1 MKHLIFLLLQTS
13 YAFGVLA
20 QKPVLDTPALRKW
33 AAVGG
38 GAISNDGNYVSYYIY
53 NQPYPSRRL
62 LLQSP
67 LGDWKKEF
75 VGASAVSFTNDSK
88 HVLFKTGK
96 DSLCILSLGKE
107 DMIRILHVSEYILP
121 KDDRGDWL
129 LYRPISPRE
138 EVVLLNLVNGQERRF
153 ASVTQYLFT
162 DNGKCL
168 LLETQ
173 VKKDSS
179 MEASLQ
185 WMNLS
190 GGETR
195 HIWPCKGQDGK
206 PGNYAFDEAGK
217 QIAFMVEKKKGN
229 QPVYEL
235 WYYKPGMDTPV
246 CLINNETPSLET
258 GLVPVNR
265 SPKFSADGN
274 QIFFGLRPLETR
286 QPKPGATQ
294 VDIWSYTDTELQ
306 PIQLM
311 ESKQDIGYSAVIDIT
326 EKKVIRLE
334 QEDERIVGHSDSFV
348 LVEHALG
355 NNGIYE
361 ADWNLAAQLSYWLVS
376 LKDGSRKLIR
386 DHIVNPQGGVE
397 LSPGGRWI
405 IYYDFGRKDYFS
417 YETTTGITRNITK
430 GSHAVWTDEDNDNPE
445 DQLVWVPWRRT
456 WLWRD
461 GDLLIYDNYDIWRV
475 DPAGVHPP
483 LNLTNGYGRRHRI
496 KFEWM
501 DEGSRLGDTVLRSE
515 ASLVLSAFN
524 TINKDRGF
532 YRKTLDTRGDPDSCV
547 MGPFVFGQWDGHGTY
562 NYPPL
567 KAKEADVYLMSRM
580 SANEAP
586 NYWLTRDCKHFMAL
600 THVQPQKD
608 YNWMKTELVHWKT
621 LDGSISSG
629 ILYTPENFDPQ
640 KKYPLIFDYYE
651 RRSDELNLYIRPHA
665 SEDRINIPWYVS
677 HGYLV
682 FTPDI
687 HYKKGQPGQSAY
699 NAVVSAA
706 HYLAGKSWVDARK
719 MGIQG
724 HSFGG
729 YETNYIITHSKLF
742 AAACSASGISDLMG
756 LYGSTS
762 RGGYY
767 VYWAERAQGRLG
779 ASPWQIPDLYISNSP
794 IFKADQVSSPLLMM
808 SNAGDN
814 NVPFAQGVEF
824 FTALRRLGKRVWM
837 LQYDEG
843 SHSLERGEGAE
854 DYSIRMFQFFNHY
867 LKGMPAP
874 KWMTRGIPARLKGI
888 DNGLELD
895 GEIPTPG
902 AGLNAGFPQRQ

>member
-33 AAVGG
+33 ASVGG

-62 LLQSP
+62 LLQSTF
-67 LGDWKKEF
+67 GDWKKEF
-75 VGASAVSFTNDSK
+75 VGASSVSFTNDSK

-96 DSLCILSLGKE
+96 DNLCILSLGKE
-107 DMIRILHVSEYILP
+107 ELIQIPQVGDYVLP
-121 KDDRGDWL
+121 TDDRGDWL
-129 LYRPISPRE
+129 LYRPISSPGK
-138 EVVLLNLVNGQERRF
+138 EVVLRNLVSGQEQRF
-153 ASVTQYLFT
+153 SSVINYLFT
-162 DNGKCL
+162 NNGKCL

-173 VKKDSS
+173 EKKDSS

-185 WMNLS
+185 WVYLP

-195 HIWPCKGQDGK
+195 HIWPCKRQVGE
-206 PGNYAFDEAGK
+206 PGNYVFDDAGN
-217 QIAFMVEKKKGN
+217 QFSFMVEKKKGI

-246 CLINNETPSLET
+246 CLVNNETPSLET
-258 GLVPVNR
+258 GLVPANG
-265 SPKFSADGN
+265 SPTFSVDGN
-274 QIFFGLRPLETR
+274 WIFFRLRPLETS
-286 QPKPGATQ
+286 QPKPGSVK
-294 VDIWSYTDTELQ
+294 VDIWSYTDPELQ
-306 PIQLM
+306 PIQLTAL
-311 ESKQDIGYSAVIDIT
+311 KKDFGYSAVISIT
-326 EKKVIRLE
+326 DKKVIRLE
-334 QEDERIVGHSDSFV
+334 QEDESIVGCSDSFV
-348 LVEHALG
+348 LVKHALG

-361 ADWNLAAQLSYWLVS
+361 AGWNPAAQLSYWLVS
-376 LKDGSRKLIR
+376 LKDGSRKLIK
-386 DHIVNPQGGVE
+386 DHIVNPHGEVG

-405 IYYDFGRKDYFS
+405 IYYNFQRRDYFS
-417 YETTTGITRNITK
+417 YEIATGIIRNITK
-430 GSHAVWTDEDNDNPE
+430 GSQTDWEVKGNDNPE
-445 DQLVWVPWRRT
+445 DQLAWVPWRQT

-475 DPAGVHPP
+475 DPAGVHSP
-483 LNLTNGYGRRHRI
+483 LNLTNGYGRKHRI
-496 KFEWM
+496 KFEWA
-501 DEGSRLGDTVLRSE
+501 DEASRLGDTVLQIE
-515 ASLVLSAFN
+515 TPLVLSAFN
-524 TINKDRGF
+524 TLTMDRGF
-532 YRKTLDTRGDPDSCV
+532 YRKTLDASGNPDSCI

-567 KAKEADVYLMSRM
+567 KAKEANAYLVSRM
-580 SANEAP
+580 SASEAP
-586 NYWLTRDCKHFMAL
+586 NYWFTRDCKYFTAL
-600 THVQPQKD
+600 TDVQPQKD

-621 LDGSISSG
+621 TDGSTSSG

-651 RRSDELNLYIRPHA
+651 KRSDELNLYIRPKA

-677 HGYLV
+677 HDYLV

-706 HYLAGKSWVDARK
+706 RYLAGKPWVDDRK

-729 YETNYIITHSKLF
+729 YETNYIITHSELF
-742 AAACSASGISDLMG
+742 AAACSASGISDLMS

-767 VYWAERAQGRLG
+767 AYWAEKSQGRIG
-779 ASPWQIPDLYISNSP
+779 ASPWQIPGLYISNSP
-794 IFKADQVSSPLLMM
+794 IFKADQVNTPLLMM
-808 SNAGDN
+808 SNAGDR

-843 SHSLERGEGAE
+843 SHSLGRGEGAE

-888 DNGLELD
+888 DDGLELD
-895 GEIPTPG
+895 GEIHTPG
-902 AGLNAGFPQRQ
+902 AGLNAKLP